1 VLSALRHGLE
11 AVSAAKNAE
20 KSADIKKSHRAS
32 MTPKAGAPWAASMT
46 PKAGA
51 PWAASMTP
59 KAGARENE
67 NHSHS
72 PDNENHSHLNENEN
86 HSHLGNFYPRRNTT
100 LIYFFY
106 FLALKNR
113 PTLVCQ
119 AACESIKKTGPL
131 QVLIKTGCLRVLIK
145 NV

>member
-1 VLSALRHGLE
+1 VLFSVLSALRHGLE

-51 PWAASMTP
+51 
-59 KAGARENE
+59 RENE

-72 PDNENHSHLNENEN
+72 PDNENHSRPGENEN
-86 HSHLGNFYPRRNTT
+86 HSQGNTFILPEHRLN
-100 LIYFFY
+100 LFF
-106 FLALKNR
+106 F
-113 PTLVCQ
+113 
-119 AACESIKKTGPL
+119 IF
-131 QVLIKTGCLRVLIK
+131 
-145 NV
+145 

>member
-1 VLSALRHGLE
+1 MLSALRHGLE

-20 KSADIKKSHRAS
+20 KSADIKKSHR
-32 MTPKAGAPWAASMT
+32 ASMT

>member
-1 VLSALRHGLE
+1 VLFSVLSALRHGLE

-72 PDNENHSHLNENEN
+72 PDNENHSRPGENEN
-86 HSHLGNFYPRRNTT
+86 HSQGNTFILPEHRLN
-100 LIYFFY
+100 LFF
-106 FLALKNR
+106 F
-113 PTLVCQ
+113 
-119 AACESIKKTGPL
+119 IF
-131 QVLIKTGCLRVLIK
+131 
-145 NV
+145 